1 MIRAA
6 LRDLFSHKGRLVA
19 TLCAIALGVA
29 ATVAGWAL
37 ADSITATLA
46 ERPVRDG
53 TGAWV
58 STSTGAALTEA
69 DRGRLAAAP
78 GVQGAA
84 GVRVGH
90 AGLVGPDGKLVRS
103 ATAPDRAGTNWD
115 NTGRFR
121 LTAGT
126 APGAAEVAVHRA
138 DAERA
143 GLAPGQSVRVL
154 LGEGRAEQVR
164 VAGVFDY
171 LTMGPDS
178 GDAADV
184 VPSVAYP
191 EPAAGDRFGAG
202 YHRIELVLAP
212 GASPPAMA
220 PGQQVATGA
229 ELAAAARADIEA
241 SRTDLRLTVLPLAAI
256 ALLAGMFVIGN
267 TFTVLITQRTRQLAL
282 LRAVGATRRQVRRTV
297 IAEAAVL
304 GLAGG
309 TLGCLLG
316 TGLGPVVLALLQ
328 PDEEMVYRVSPLAIG
343 LGYLV
348 AIGVTVL
355 AAYGPARRASKVTP
369 MAALRSDPVLGGR
382 AFTGRTVAGAVLLAA
397 AVAGVLATADPSS
410 ENLPRIVGLVS
421 AAAGAGG
428 LLLLTPALAAL
439 CFRRFRRG
447 SPAARL
453 GVRNAARD
461 PRRTAGSAAAITVGL
476 GLVCAFGTLSA
487 TLTELIASTIR
498 ANVPVT
504 TTVLR
509 PAAGGQAVLGPG
521 DLARLSEVPG
531 VTAVAGS
538 RDRLADISYPGG
550 ETQRNVS
557 AIEPSALTGVLSPQ
571 ITAGDADLTRG
582 VVVSRNQADML
593 GLGVGDPITLRPGA
607 GSPIATRV
615 TGVYEAT
622 ELQAS
627 IYYDLAL
634 APAEVRDR
642 ISLGYATGVDPAAV
656 RKSIEAAFADRPD
669 VLVTDREGL
678 AEQGIES
685 QRLAFVLLYAM
696 FGVAVVI
703 AVFGVV
709 NTLALSVLER
719 TREIGMMRAIGASR
733 SLVRRMV
740 QAESIAISLFGAGL
754 GVVTGLGAGTVMQHA
769 MLGQSLGDASVPLDV
784 IAICLL
790 GMVLAAVLAALWPA
804 RRAARTEVLPAIAP

>member
-1 MIRAA
+1 MIRSA
-6 LRDLFSHKGRLVA
+6 LRDLLSHKGRLVA

-29 ATVAGWAL
+29 ATVAGWVL

-58 STSTGAALTEA
+58 SAGTGPSLTEA
-69 DRGRLAAAP
+69 DRGRLANAP
-78 GVQGAA
+78 GVVAAA

-90 AGLVGPDGKLVRS
+90 AGLVGADGKLVRTE
-103 ATAPDRAGTNWD
+103 TAPDRAGTNWD
-115 NTGRFR
+115 DTGRFR

-126 APGAAEVAVHRA
+126 APGAGEVVLHRP
-138 DAERA
+138 DAEQA
-143 GLAPGQSVRVL
+143 GLAPGEGVRVL
-154 LGEGRAEQVR
+154 LGEGRSEQVR
-164 VAGVFDY
+164 VAGLFDY

-178 GDAADV
+178 GDAAEV

-191 EPAAGDRFGAG
+191 EAAAESRFGAR
-202 YHRIELVLAP
+202 YHRIELALAP
-212 GASPPAMA
+212 GAGVPP
-220 PGQQVATGA
+220 VAAGLVSSGA
-229 ELAAAARADIEA
+229 ELAAAARADIES

-297 IAEAAVL
+297 VIEAAVL

-316 TGLGPVVLALLQ
+316 AGLGPVVLALVR
-328 PDEEMVYRVSPLAIG
+328 PGEEVLYRVSPLAIG

-348 AIGVTVL
+348 AVGVTVL
-355 AAYGPARRASKVTP
+355 AAVGPARRASKVTP
-369 MAALRSDPVLGGR
+369 MAALRTDPVLRGR
-382 AFTGRTVAGAVLLAA
+382 AFAGRTVAGLVLLAA
-397 AVAGVLATADPSS
+397 AVTGVALTADPSA
-410 ENLPRIVGLVS
+410 ENLPRIIGLVS
-421 AAAGAGG
+421 AAAGTGG

-439 CFRRFRRG
+439 FFRRFRRG
-447 SPAARL
+447 SPATRL

-509 PAAGGQAVLGPG
+509 PAAGGDAVLGPG
-521 DLARLSEVPG
+521 DLTRLSEVPG

-538 RDRLADISYPGG
+538 RDRIADISYSGG
-550 ETQRNVS
+550 QTRRNIS
-557 AIEPSALTGVLSPQ
+557 AIEPSALTSVLSPK

-593 GLGVGDPITLRPGA
+593 GLGVGDRITLSPGP
-607 GSPIATRV
+607 GTSIATRV

-634 APAEVRDR
+634 APPEVGERV
-642 ISLGYATGVDPAAV
+642 SLGYATGSDPTAV
-656 RKSIEAAFADRPD
+656 RRSIEAAFADRPD
-669 VLVTDREGL
+669 VLVTDQDGL
-678 AEQGIES
+678 AAQGIES

-733 SLVRRMV
+733 SLIRRMV
-740 QAESIAISLFGAGL
+740 QAESIAISLFGAVL
-754 GVVTGLGAGTVMQHA
+754 GVVAGLGAGAVMQHA
-769 MLGQSLGDASVPLDV
+769 MLGQSLGDASIPLGV
-784 IAICLL
+784 IGVCLV

-804 RRAARTEVLPAIAP
+804 RRAAKTEVLPAIAP